1 MNCIHL
7 SGGLSMSLFSY
18 QIFDAVAKQQSFLR
32 AAENMYLTPSAVSH
46 SIASLESKLGFPLFI
61 RSRTG
66 VKLTSEGESLLMHVR
81 TILNCEEQLQQ
92 EAAQING
99 LEKGTVVIGT
109 FSSVCTNWIPAI
121 VKSFKI
127 LYPNININIM
137 QGDYEDVI
145 SWTKNGVVNIGFATL
160 PTKENLIATPLY
172 KDRILCVTPR
182 NFKPIH
188 SKYVTIDD
196 IRDQPFILQ
205 REGYNADTISFIKKY
220 NLSIRP
226 QFFIDNDQSILAL
239 VESGLGISIIPELI
253 LNKVR
258 CNVNVYPIKPN
269 EFRTIGMVTHKKQFL
284 SPATLKMF
292 DHILSYIESNNL
304 MNL

>member
-1 MNCIHL
+1 
-7 SGGLSMSLFSY
+7 MSLFSY
-18 QIFDAVAKQQSFLR
+18 QIFNAVAKQQSFLR

-66 VKLTSEGESLLMHVR
+66 IKLTSEGEALLIHVR

-92 EAAQING
+92 EVAQING
-99 LEKGTVVIGT
+99 LGKGTVVIGT
-109 FSSVCTNWIPAI
+109 FSSVCTNWIPDI

-145 SWTKNGVVNIGFATL
+145 FWTKNGIVDIGFASL
-160 PTKENLIATPLY
+160 PIKEKLIATPLY
-172 KDRILCVTPR
+172 KDRILCITPK

-188 SKYVTIDD
+188 STYVTIDD
-196 IRDQPFILQ
+196 IKNHPFILQ
-205 REGYNADTISFIKKY
+205 REGYSADTILFIKKH

-226 QFFIDNDQSILAL
+226 QFLIDNDQSIFAM
-239 VESGLGISIIPELI
+239 VKSGCQRLSHKTKRVSDYRVGYIFISS
-253 LNKVR
+253 NFK
-258 CNVNVYPIKPN
+258 NV
-269 EFRTIGMVTHKKQFL
+269 
-284 SPATLKMF
+284 
-292 DHILSYIESNNL
+292 
-304 MNL
+304 

>member
-1 MNCIHL
+1 
-7 SGGLSMSLFSY
+7 MSLFSY
-18 QIFDAVAKQQSFLR
+18 QIFNAVAKQQSFLR

-66 VKLTSEGESLLMHVR
+66 IKLTSEGEALLIHVR

-92 EAAQING
+92 EVAQING
-99 LEKGTVVIGT
+99 LGKGTVVIGT
-109 FSSVCTNWIPAI
+109 FSSVCTNWIPDI

-145 SWTKNGVVNIGFATL
+145 FWTKNGIVDIGFASL
-160 PTKENLIATPLY
+160 PIKEKLIATPLY
-172 KDRILCVTPR
+172 KDRILCITPK

-188 SKYVTIDD
+188 STYVTIDD
-196 IRDQPFILQ
+196 IKNHPFILQ
-205 REGYNADTISFIKKY
+205 REGYSADTILFIKKH

-226 QFFIDNDQSILAL
+226 QFLIDNDQSIFAM
-239 VESGLGISIIPELI
+239 VKSGLGISLVPELI
-253 LNKVR
+253 LNKVE

-269 EFRTIGMVTHKKQFL
+269 EFRTIGLVTYKKQFL

-292 DHILSYIESNNL
+292 DHILLYIKNNNL

>member
-1 MNCIHL
+1 
-7 SGGLSMSLFSY
+7 MSFFSY

-32 AAENMYLTPSAVSH
+32 AAEVMNLTPSAVSH
-46 SIASLESKLGFPLFI
+46 SISSLENKLGFPLFL

-66 VKLTSEGESLLMHVR
+66 VKLTNEGELMLMHVR

-99 LEKGTVVIGT
+99 LEKGTVVLGT
-109 FSSVCTNWIPAI
+109 FSSVCTNWIPGI
-121 VKSFKI
+121 VKSFCE
-127 LYPNININIM
+127 LYPDIDINIM
-137 QGDYEDVI
+137 QGDYEDVLL
-145 SWTKNGVVNIGFATL
+145 WTKTGVVDIGFATL
-160 PTKENLIATPLY
+160 PVKEELIETPLY
-172 KDRILCVTPR
+172 KDRLLCITPK

-196 IRDQPFILQ
+196 IRDQSFILQ

-220 NLSIRP
+220 KLSIRP
-226 QFFIDNDQSILAL
+226 QFFIDDDQSIIAI
-239 VESGLGISIIPELI
+239 VESGLGISIVPELI

-258 CNVNVYPIKPN
+258 CNVNIYPIMPN
-269 EFRTIGMVTHKKQFL
+269 EFRTIGLVTHKKQLL

-292 DHILSYIESNNL
+292 DHIISYVKSNNI